1 MQRDGWSGWADSNC
15 RSPAPKAGA
24 LPLGHTPTPR
34 RCRVIRRRAAT
45 SCSRRR
51 PGSVEQVP
59 PRRFELR
66 SLAPEASTLSTELR
80 GHFKSYHTTRATRQ
94 FIQFIRAAL
103 LDRYRTIGSGQ
114 GQTGVALTDDSFKAV
129 LARHLVHGKI
139 SGEVDPSIARRRFHP
154 QIGRFAG
161 QHSPNAAI
169 GGSESVFRLLG

>member
-1 MQRDGWSGWADSNC
+1 MSRHFGRWVGRCRTGQSEKDWATWSGWADSNC

-66 SLAPEASTLSTELR
+66 SLAPEASTLSTELQ
-80 GHFKSYHTTRATRQ
+80 GHRFEMWTLSNIPPVSNDVFPTLAGHRRPRTRQ
-94 FIQFIRAAL
+94 PPTKLRRPRPREPDYTEASSH
-103 LDRYRTIGSGQ
+103 DRFSRTTSHYPLEQ
-114 GQTGVALTDDSFKAV
+114 ATDVYPDRVAGA
-129 LARHLVHGKI
+129 
-139 SGEVDPSIARRRFHP
+139 
-154 QIGRFAG
+154 
-161 QHSPNAAI
+161 
-169 GGSESVFRLLG
+169 